1 VNRAEGR
8 GSGAATGPSRTGR
21 SSRIGRTGPAETTPR
36 RARARRPSAGSTEF
50 DPESLGVRTG
60 EGIRI
65 ALIDSGINAGHSHV
79 GPIAGG
85 VAFAE
90 GPGGEVL
97 QSSDYRDSLGHGTA
111 LAGILKFK
119 APEATVFA
127 VKIFTDRLVTSI
139 EILEAALRWAIEHKM
154 HVVNLSLGTG
164 NPDHRARMA
173 RIAARAK
180 RAGTLIAASSPPER
194 ADMFPAAL
202 DGVFG
207 VAASDECSW
216 SEYRYIADDT
226 IHFRAHPSPRPL
238 PGLDQSRNYRGHS
251 FASAHLS
258 ALLALLIQDRPELGF
273 AGARERLI
281 RSAGVSLPLRKP

>member
-1 VNRAEGR
+1 VSKAEGR
-8 GSGAATGPSRTGR
+8 DSGSSAGPRQTGR
-21 SSRIGRTGPAETTPR
+21 TSPAEATR
-36 RARARRPSAGSTEF
+36 RRTRASRPSAASAEF
-50 DPESLGVRTG
+50 DPESLSIRTG
-60 EGIRI
+60 EGVRI

-85 VAFAE
+85 VAFDA
-90 GPGGEVL
+90 GPQGEVL
-97 QSSDYRDSLGHGTA
+97 QSSDYRDALGHGTA

-139 EILEAALRWAIEHKM
+139 EILEAALRWAIENEM
-154 HVVNLSLGTG
+154 HVVNLSLGTV
-164 NPDHRARMA
+164 NLEHRARMVKV
-173 RIAARAK
+173 AAKAK
-180 RAGTLIAASSPPER
+180 RAGTLIAASSPPQR
-194 ADMFPAAL
+194 TDVLPAAL

-207 VAASDECSW
+207 VAAGEDCSW
-216 SEYRYIADDT
+216 SEYRCVLDDP

-258 ALLALLIQDRPELGF
+258 ALLALLIQDRTDLGF
-273 AGARERLI
+273 EGVRERLI
-281 RSAGVSLPLRKP
+281 KTAGRRLPLKEP

>member
-1 VNRAEGR
+1 MSKAEGR
-8 GSGAATGPSRTGR
+8 GYGSSTGPDQTG
-21 SSRIGRTGPAETTPR
+21 RIGRTGPGAATSR
-36 RARARRPSAGSTEF
+36 RGRARRAPAASAEF
-50 DPESLGVRTG
+50 DPESLSTRSG

-85 VAFAE
+85 VAFAA
-90 GPGGEVL
+90 GPTGEVL
-97 QSSDYRDSLGHGTA
+97 QTSDYRDFLGHGTA

-119 APEATVFA
+119 APEATLFA

-139 EILEAALRWAIEHKM
+139 EILEAALRWAIERKM
-154 HVVNLSLGTG
+154 HVVNLSLGTA
-164 NPDHRARMA
+164 NREHRARMA
-173 RIAARAK
+173 GIAAMAK

-194 ADMFPAAL
+194 ADMLPAAL
-202 DGVFG
+202 EGVFG
-207 VAASDECSW
+207 VAAGDDCSW
-216 SEYRYIADDT
+216 SEYRYISDDT

-258 ALLALLIQDRPELGF
+258 ALLALLIQDRPGLGF

-281 RSAGVSLPLRKP
+281 RSAGISLSLRKP

>member
-1 VNRAEGR
+1 L
-8 GSGAATGPSRTGR
+8 
-21 SSRIGRTGPAETTPR
+21 
-36 RARARRPSAGSTEF
+36 TEF
-50 DPESLGVRTG
+50 DPESLGIRTG
-60 EGIRI
+60 EGVRI

-79 GPIAGG
+79 GPIGGG
-85 VAFAE
+85 VAFDA
-90 GPGGEVL
+90 GPQGKVR
-97 QSSDYRDSLGHGTA
+97 QTSDYRDSLGHGTA

-119 APEATVFA
+119 APEATLFA

-139 EILEAALRWAIEHKM
+139 EILEAALRWAIEQKM
-154 HVVNLSLGTG
+154 HVINLSLGTA
-164 NPDHRARMA
+164 NPEHRARMA

-194 ADMFPAAL
+194 ADMFPAAI

-207 VAASDECSW
+207 VAASDDCSW
-216 SEYRYIADDT
+216 SEYQYNSEDT

-238 PGLDQSRNYRGHS
+238 PGLDQARNYRGHS

-258 ALLALLIQDRPELGF
+258 ALLALLIQDRPGLGF

-281 RSAGVSLPLRKP
+281 KSSGVRLPLKKP

>member
-1 VNRAEGR
+1 V
-8 GSGAATGPSRTGR
+8 R
-21 SSRIGRTGPAETTPR
+21 SAGETTPR
-36 RARARRPSAGSTEF
+36 RPLTCHRSDASRDF
-50 DPESLGVRTG
+50 DPESLGTRTG
-60 EGIRI
+60 AGIRI
-65 ALIDSGINAGHSHV
+65 ALIDSGINPGHSHV

-85 VAFAE
+85 VAFDA
-90 GPGGEVL
+90 GPKGKVL
-97 QSSDYRDSLGHGTA
+97 QTDDFRDTLGHGTA

-119 APEATVFA
+119 APAATLFA

-139 EILEAALRWAIEHKM
+139 EILEAALRWAIEQKM
-154 HVVNLSLGTG
+154 HVVNLSLGTD
-164 NPDHRARMA
+164 NPEHRARMA

-180 RAGTLIAASSPPER
+180 RAGTLIAASSPPAR
-194 ADMFPAAL
+194 ADMLPAAL

-207 VAASDECSW
+207 VAATEDCSW
-216 SEYRYIADDT
+216 SEYSYAAEDP

-281 RSAGVSLPLRKP
+281 KSARAPLPLKKP